1 MDIFWGMHQQ
11 SRIYQ
16 AEAKASEAA
25 ADSREVRADVR
36 HLVDAI
42 DRVLLVNR
50 AMWEL
55 LSERTNLTEQ
65 DLVAKVTEVD
75 LRDGKED
82 GRLRTDVRKC
92 AKCERTLH
100 KRHLR
105 CLYCGA
111 TDAAPDPFRGG

>member
-1 MDIFWGMHQQ
+1 MHLFWNLRQQ
-11 SRIYQ
+11 SLIHE
-16 AEAKASEAA
+16 AEAKATDAA
-25 ADSREVRADVR
+25 ADSREVRGEMRYLA
-36 HLVDAI
+36 DAI

-55 LSERTNLTEQ
+55 LSERTNLTEK
-65 DLVAKVTEVD
+65 DLLAKVTEVD

-92 AKCERTLH
+92 AKCDRTLQ
-100 KRHLR
+100 KRHLQ

-111 TDAAPDPFRGG
+111 TDAAQDPFRGV

>member
-1 MDIFWGMHQQ
+1 MHIFWGVQ
-11 SRIYQ
+11 SQSLIHQ
-16 AEAKASEAA
+16 AEAKALDAA
-25 ADSREVRADVR
+25 ADSRQVRDEMR
-36 HLVDAI
+36 YLVDAI

-55 LSERTNLTEQ
+55 LSERTNLTEK

-92 AKCERTLH
+92 AKCARTLH
-100 KRHLR
+100 KRHLQ

-111 TDAAPDPFRGG
+111 TDTAPDPFRGA

>member
-1 MDIFWGMHQQ
+1 MDIFWAMHQQ
-11 SRIYQ
+11 SHICR
-16 AEAKASEAA
+16 AEAKADDAV
-25 ADSREVRADVR
+25 ADNLEVRTDLR

-55 LSERTNLTEQ
+55 LSERTKLTEQ

-92 AKCERTLH
+92 VQCARTLQ
-100 KRHLR
+100 KRHVR

-111 TDAAPDPFRGG
+111 TDTAPDPFRGA